1 MDFKTYTAVDADI
14 NVKVASVR
22 VTCPGEVYTN
32 DGSDASKYFLD
43 VNSDGTLTF
52 HSDGY
57 PDLKMN
63 KKALKAAAVT
73 GAYEGQVPFIIDV
86 NMDFKTDTA
95 VDADINVKV
104 ASVRVTCPGEVY
116 TNDGSKIT
124 FDHGSEDGDCLGDGV
139 RSDGKDASKYF
150 LDVNSDGVR
159 SDG

>member
-1 MDFKTYTAVDADI
+1 MG
-14 NVKVASVR
+14 R

-32 DGSDASKYFLD
+32 DGSKITFDHGSEDGDCLGDGVRSDGKDASKYFLD

-86 NMDFKTDTA
+86 TMDFKTDTA

-104 ASVRVTCPGEVY
+104 ASVRVTCPGEVS
-116 TNDGSKIT
+116 TSEGKAIT
-124 FDHGSEDGDCLGDGV
+124 FDHATEDGDCLGD
-139 RSDGKDASKYF
+139 
-150 LDVNSDGVR
+150 
-159 SDG
+159 